1 MRRSLP
7 ALLALGMACGGS
19 GEPASVRL
27 RLAYEEG
34 DTLRYAYEANG
45 TARLPD
51 STAPEGYV
59 DRSYERR
66 LTVEEAAVDVTP
78 RGNYVLDL
86 VYRLESE
93 ALWRGEGLPETVSF
107 QVEMT
112 PQGRIV
118 QVSGVETM
126 KPLFG
131 DIDFQSYFE
140 QSQPV
145 FPERPLKVGDSWTQE
160 VRVVSPRAEPVT
172 TTSTYVLESLTEEE
186 GTPLAAISFEGDIY
200 LPVTRMEGDSTDP
213 DGGATVLIEERI
225 RVQGRILFDHQR
237 GVVER
242 VETESEATF
251 SRLSTEGETPVR
263 RDVFIRETSSMRLT
277 GE

>member
-1 MRRSLP
+1 M
-7 ALLALGMACGGS
+7 ALLALPAVACGGS
-19 GEPASVRL
+19 SEPPSVRL

-34 DTLRYAYEANG
+34 DTLRYAYEASG

-51 STAPEGYV
+51 STAPEGYI

-66 LTVEEAAVDVTP
+66 LTVEEAALDLTP
-78 RGNYVLDL
+78 RGNYVLGL
-86 VYRLESE
+86 VYRLESQE
-93 ALWRGEGLPETVSF
+93 HALGEGMPDTVSF
-107 QVEMT
+107 QVEIT

-172 TTSTYVLESLTEEE
+172 TTSTYVLESLAEED
-186 GTPLAAISFEGDIY
+186 GAPVAAISFQGDIY
-200 LPVTRMEGDSTDP
+200 LPVTRMDRDSTDP
-213 DGGATVLIEERI
+213 EAGATVLIEERI
-225 RVQGRILFDHQR
+225 RVQGRIRFDHER
-237 GVVER
+237 GVVEG

-263 RDVFIRETSSMRLT
+263 RDVVIRETSSMRLA
-277 GE
+277 GD